1 MYQSE
6 MTNQELGSGIG
17 ISRGT
22 ITGPECLGTIF
33 GGGYGSRGHEANP
46 VRAAVAD
53 IGNSIAECDRG

>member
-1 MYQSE
+1 MYQPQVAD
-6 MTNQELGSGIG
+6 QELGSGIG

-22 ITGPECLGTIF
+22 ITGPECLGTILD
-33 GGGYGSRGHEANP
+33 GGYGRRGHEANP